1 MRTLIIG
8 CGYTGETLGERLS
21 SKGHEVTGICRNNTN
36 NARLT
41 ELGILPL
48 NLDITKTSEIQKIPN
63 DYNNVI
69 ISVSSSRGGL
79 DAYKNVFGQG
89 IINISNWLRTQ
100 SSINSTV
107 FISSTSVYRETK
119 GEWVNE
125 DNNNPPSNPT
135 SKALWNAEQI
145 VTKTGKPTTILRS
158 SGIYGPERGYL
169 FNQYMKGIAKIDGKG
184 ERLLIWYIE
193 MIL

>member
-79 DAYKNVFGQG
+79 EAYKNVFGQG

-100 SSINSTV
+100 SSIECEASW
-107 FISSTSVYRETK
+107 IC
-119 GEWVNE
+119 
-125 DNNNPPSNPT
+125 
-135 SKALWNAEQI
+135 
-145 VTKTGKPTTILRS
+145 
-158 SGIYGPERGYL
+158 
-169 FNQYMKGIAKIDGKG
+169 
-184 ERLLIWYIE
+184 
-193 MIL
+193 